1 MMSSD
6 KIIVGNPQLIALQ
19 LLPTH
24 QLWVVEDAIK
34 AVLLTLMLYID
45 ECSLTS
51 KAI

>member
-1 MMSSD
+1 LKMMSSD

-19 LLPTH
+19 LLPT

-45 ECSLTS
+45 AS
-51 KAI
+51 I